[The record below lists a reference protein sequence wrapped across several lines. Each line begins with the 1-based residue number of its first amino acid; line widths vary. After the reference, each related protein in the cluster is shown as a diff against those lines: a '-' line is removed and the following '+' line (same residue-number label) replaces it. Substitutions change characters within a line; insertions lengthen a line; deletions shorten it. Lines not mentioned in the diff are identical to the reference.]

1 MGARH
6 GGQGRGVRPRFYWLI
21 KKFRTRIILRRSFNP
36 TQPEA
41 LCNCVYLYWPQSAPH
56 PSPSWLL
63 PNHRHPPG
71 LIPAKTARNIGAILV
86 RFMPLAASARTNH
99 RWICPRW
106 KQLPTIARNSIMS
119 RCFIPSNITVTQFR
133 RPLRKVC
140 RHCIWATRFLR

>member
-1 MGARH
+1 M
-6 GGQGRGVRPRFYWLI
+6 Q
-21 KKFRTRIILRRSFNP
+21 LRLSVLAAICAASIP
-36 TQPEA
+36 VVT
-41 LCNCVYLYWPQSAPH
+41 
-56 PSPSWLL
+56 L
-63 PNHRHPPG
+63 PNRRHPPG

-140 RHCIWATRFLR
+140 RHCIWATRFCAEAVPFSYAERAYVFKQIFSDGSAFRSPIGSGRTCRISGDV